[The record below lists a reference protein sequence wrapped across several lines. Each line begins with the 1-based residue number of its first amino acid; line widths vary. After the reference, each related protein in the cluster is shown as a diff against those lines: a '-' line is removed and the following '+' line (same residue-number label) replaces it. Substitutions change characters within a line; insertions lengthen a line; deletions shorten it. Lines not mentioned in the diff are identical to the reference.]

1 MGMRSDPD
9 PTEAPPATTTSSEAE
24 NLEQT
29 TTAELATAA
38 GAAQGGDAS
47 GENVPSAAPS
57 AWTPSL
63 WTPSL
68 WAPAKPSSPIFNSPT
83 YDEET
88 TTTTTT
94 AEKETTDTATGSP
107 PTPMPANY
115 SPSSPS
121 SPTSPTLPSSP
132 TIPGAPHTYDATPAM
147 SPMEYQE
154 SQERLLACQDA
165 GDQHTFFVNAE
176 VGRKTCTW
184 LQENL
189 SDYEDTL
196 CSVLEL
202 AFFSCPKTCSRCT
215 ATETDTTTA
224 PGALSRSIIHAPT
237 VQETVVPCED
247 STHLQF
253 LMGANVGMQ
262 GCSFLDENPIYKE
275 SECIPEMDAFYG
287 CPKAC
292 GRCT

>member
-9 PTEAPPATTTSSEAE
+9 PTEAPPATTALSEAE
-24 NLEQT
+24 NWEQT
-29 TTAELATAA
+29 TTAESVAA
-38 GAAQGGDAS
+38 AAQGGDAS
-47 GENVPSAAPS
+47 GESVPSAAPS

-83 YDEET
+83 YEEST
-88 TTTTTT
+88 AAENSTDATT
-94 AEKETTDTATGSP
+94 AGSA
-107 PTPMPANY
+107 TPMPVDY
-115 SPSSPS
+115 SPSSPI

-132 TIPGAPHTYDATPAM
+132 TLPAPPHTYDATPAM

-154 SQERLLACQDA
+154 SQERLLDCQDA

-184 LQENL
+184 LKENL
-189 SDYEDTL
+189 NEFEDTL

-215 ATETDTTTA
+215 TVETNNTTTTA
-224 PGALSRSIIHAPT
+224 PALSRSIIHSAAAP
-237 VQETVVPCED
+237 VQEDVPCED

-275 SECIPEMDAFYG
+275 TECIPEMDAFYG